1 MLITPS
7 LASVRYI
14 PRASIFTGE
23 DNDPSTPAELKT
35 LAANVIR
42 KEHERHLSKISQQMY
57 L

>member
-23 DNDPSTPAELKT
+23 DNNPSTPAELKT